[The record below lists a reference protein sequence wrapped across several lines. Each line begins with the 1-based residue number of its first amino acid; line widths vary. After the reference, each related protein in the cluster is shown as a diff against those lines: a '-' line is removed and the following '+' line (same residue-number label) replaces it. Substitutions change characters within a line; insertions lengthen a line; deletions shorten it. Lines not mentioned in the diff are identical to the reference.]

1 MIAWGNYG
9 GKNAVTLNSDL
20 NLNLSC
26 VIFKLG
32 NFYMLDPQFPHM
44 QIGDSNPCFTRFV
57 VRIK

>member
-1 MIAWGNYG
+1 MIAWGKYG

-32 NFYMLDPQFPHM
+32 NFYMLDPQFPHTCKLGT
-44 QIGDSNPCFTRFV
+44 IIPAS
-57 VRIK
+57 